1 MFFVVSAMD
10 KARDSLHMA
19 RLPLPSSDMSDQA
32 AAQIKYS
39 EHHAREMQKFP
50 TARFWSVPT
59 EAWITP
65 DEMYALAVIASLM
78 LLGKIASEHESTEYD
93 FLLGDDDMMGS
104 MDRSK
109 KSGHQ
114 PKAISSSSPFPRAP
128 EFNVETVHWRL
139 ATCYF
144 HAGVQHFNIEVR
156 GSGGDG
162 DEDDTAFGWCPDFY
176 SCPWTRFSTF

>member
-1 MFFVVSAMD
+1 MFFVVSALD
-10 KARDSLHMA
+10 EDGDSLQKG

-32 AAQIKYS
+32 ASQINYS
-39 EHHAREMQKFP
+39 ENHAREMQKFP

-78 LLGKIASEHESTEYD
+78 LLGKSASEHESTEYD

-109 KSGHQ
+109 NRDATQNQYHPHPHSPEPLSSMLRRSTRDLIHVTSMRVYNISTLKSG
-114 PKAISSSSPFPRAP
+114 A
-128 EFNVETVHWRL
+128 
-139 ATCYF
+139 
-144 HAGVQHFNIEVR
+144 R
-156 GSGGDG
+156 GRWG
-162 DEDDTAFGWCPDFY
+162 
-176 SCPWTRFSTF
+176 

>member
-1 MFFVVSAMD
+1 MFFVVSALD
-10 KARDSLHMA
+10 EDGDSLQKG

-32 AAQIKYS
+32 AAQINYS
-39 EHHAREMQKFP
+39 ENHAREMQKFP

-109 KSGHQ
+109 NRVTTQTRYHPHSHL
-114 PKAISSSSPFPRAP
+114 PHAP
-128 EFNVETVHWRL
+128 
-139 ATCYF
+139 
-144 HAGVQHFNIEVR
+144 
-156 GSGGDG
+156 
-162 DEDDTAFGWCPDFY
+162 
-176 SCPWTRFSTF
+176 

>member
-32 AAQIKYS
+32 AAQINYT
-39 EHHAREMQKFP
+39 ENYAREMQKCP
-50 TARFWSVPT
+50 TAWFWNVPT
-59 EAWITP
+59 KAWITP

-78 LLGKIASEHESTEYD
+78 LLRKIASEHESTEYD

-109 KSGHQ
+109 NRDTNQKQYHPHPHSPEPLSSMLRRSTRDLLHVTSMRVYNISTLKSG
-114 PKAISSSSPFPRAP
+114 A
-128 EFNVETVHWRL
+128 
-139 ATCYF
+139 
-144 HAGVQHFNIEVR
+144 R
-156 GSGGDG
+156 GRWG
-162 DEDDTAFGWCPDFY
+162 
-176 SCPWTRFSTF
+176 

>member
-1 MFFVVSAMD
+1 MFFVVSALD
-10 KARDSLHMA
+10 EDGDSLQKG

-32 AAQIKYS
+32 ASQINYS
-39 EHHAREMQKFP
+39 ENHAREMQKFP

-109 KSGHQ
+109 NRDTNQKQYHPHPHSPEPLSSMLRRSTRDLLHVTSMRVYNISTLKSG
-114 PKAISSSSPFPRAP
+114 A
-128 EFNVETVHWRL
+128 
-139 ATCYF
+139 
-144 HAGVQHFNIEVR
+144 R
-156 GSGGDG
+156 GRWG
-162 DEDDTAFGWCPDFY
+162 
-176 SCPWTRFSTF
+176 